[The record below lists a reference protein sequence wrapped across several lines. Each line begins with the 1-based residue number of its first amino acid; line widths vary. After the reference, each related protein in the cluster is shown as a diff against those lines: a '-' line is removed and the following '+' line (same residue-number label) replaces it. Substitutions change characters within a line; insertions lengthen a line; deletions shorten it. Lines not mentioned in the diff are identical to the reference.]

1 MNEASTSLRGT
12 GGPAASPEARGTS
25 GPGTDDPGTGGP
37 GTAGPG
43 VAGDRSRNPCLRG
56 LGRLVRNRMG
66 LVGGGL
72 LLLALTA
79 ALAAPLLTPYHFS
92 EVDFGSPF
100 LPPGTAGHPLGTD
113 DLGRDVLTRLLF
125 GVRTSLWIGLLA
137 VGVAVGVGTPLG
149 LLAGYSRAAD
159 AVVSRL
165 TDVALAFPF
174 LIIAVGL
181 AAIRGPSLENA
192 AIALGIANIPII
204 VRVVRGEAL
213 RISGLEFVQAAR
225 AMNISQVRILF
236 QHLLPNASSVII
248 VQATVIIPVAII
260 GEAMLSF
267 LGLGIQPP
275 APSLG
280 IMLADAQEYIYRA
293 PSAAVWPGLAIIV
306 MCLGFNMF
314 GDAMRDALDP
324 NAK

>member
-1 MNEASTSLRGT
+1 MKQ
-12 GGPAASPEARGTS
+12 SPEITANTSTITRSPYMRG
-25 GPGTDDPGTGGP
+25 
-37 GTAGPG
+37 
-43 VAGDRSRNPCLRG
+43 VY
-56 LGRLVRNRMG
+56 RLVRNKSG
-66 LVGGGL
+66 VVGGL
-72 LLLALTA
+72 LLLITVIA
-79 ALAAPLLTPYHFS
+79 AIGAPVLAPHHFS
-92 EVDFGSPF
+92 AVNFQVPF
-100 LPPGTAGHPLGTD
+100 QAPATVGYPLGTD
-113 DLGRDVLTRLLF
+113 DLGRDVLSRLLY
-125 GVRTSLWIGLLA
+125 GVRTSLFIGLLA

-149 LLAGYSRAAD
+149 LMAGYSRVAD
-159 AVVSRL
+159 SVISRF

-204 VRVVRGEAL
+204 IRVVRGEAL
-213 RISGLEFVQAAR
+213 RISSLEFVQAAR
-225 AMNISQVRILF
+225 TMNISKVRILF

-275 APSLG
+275 SPSLG
-280 IMLADAQEYIYRA
+280 IMLSDAQEYIYRA
-293 PSAAVWPGLAIIV
+293 PWSAVWPGLSIIV

-314 GDAMRDALDP
+314 GDALRDALDP

>member
-1 MNEASTSLRGT
+1 MYQTTAVAAAAETSR
-12 GGPAASPEARGTS
+12 SPFI
-25 GPGTDDPGTGGP
+25 
-37 GTAGPG
+37 
-43 VAGDRSRNPCLRG
+43 RG
-56 LGRLVRNRMG
+56 LQQLARNKLG
-66 LVGGGL
+66 VIGGL
-72 LLLALTA
+72 LLLLTVIA
-79 ALAAPLLTPYHFS
+79 AVGAPWIAPHHFAAVNFQI
-92 EVDFGSPF
+92 PF
-100 LPPGTAGHPLGTD
+100 QTPGTAGYPLGTD
-113 DLGRDVLTRLLF
+113 DLGRDVLSRLLY
-125 GVRTSLWIGLLA
+125 GVRTSLWIGLLSVA
-137 VGVAVGVGTPLG
+137 VAVGVGTPLG
-149 LLAGYSRAAD
+149 LLAGYSRVAD

-225 AMNISQVRILF
+225 AMNISQARILF

-275 APSLG
+275 EPSLG
-280 IMLADAQEYIYRA
+280 IMLADAQEYIYRS
-293 PSAAVWPGLAIIV
+293 PWAAVWPGLTIIV

-314 GDAMRDALDP
+314 GDALRDALDP
-324 NAK
+324 NAR